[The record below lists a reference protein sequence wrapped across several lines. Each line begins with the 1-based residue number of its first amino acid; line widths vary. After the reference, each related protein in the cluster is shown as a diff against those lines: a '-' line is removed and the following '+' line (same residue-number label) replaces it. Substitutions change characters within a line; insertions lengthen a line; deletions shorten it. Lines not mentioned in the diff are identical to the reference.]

1 MKKIPTSADILQRA
15 VWKLIV
21 FITLGFEIVIIGA
34 SGHQLY
40 ERVVINSQRIARKLV
55 KTEIDS
61 EFDWQHWR
69 MNSNLDTENVYF
81 LEVDNLRHA
90 KPQRFYTEN
99 AKQLANKP
107 PWHLFKSFW
116 YRERF
121 GILYRTVTTKNGI
134 RYVLWHRMY
143 EQTTILIRII
153 WVTLAAMI
161 LIMALSPLYVKRLA
175 KRLTHPLTEL
185 TQGVQAASERGD
197 DDGWQLAV
205 PEQPAEIVSLTQNF
219 NQLLKK
225 LYNHQAEQQLFIMN
239 AAHELRTPIAAIR
252 SHVQL
257 LERHGQDHPE
267 IIPKSIRYID
277 SESRQMQD
285 LVNSLLKLTR
295 ADVSNL
301 TLSKI
306 SISQTVAELVEQMQP
321 KIAQPLKS
329 RIEPDCW
336 AIANQDAVTQI
347 IHNLIANAA
356 KYSPA
361 DQPIQVTVEQ
371 QSNQI
376 ICRIIDEGPGI
387 LPQDLPHVFERFY
400 RSSEVRSQIPGT
412 GLGLAIAAQLSQL
425 IQGKLTVHNHQ
436 PHGAVFEL
444 RLLQTLKKA
453 SAD

>member
-116 YRERF
+116 YSERF
-121 GILYRTVTTKNGI
+121 GILYRTITTKNGI

-143 EQTTILIRII
+143 EQATILIRII

-185 TQGVQAASERGD
+185 TQGVQTASERGD

-257 LERHGQDHPE
+257 LERHGQGHPE

-285 LVNSLLKLTR
+285 LVDSLLKLTR
-295 ADVSNL
+295 ADVSSL

-336 AIANQDAVTQI
+336 AIANQDAIAQI

-376 ICRIIDEGPGI
+376 ICRVIDEGPGI

-400 RSSEVRSQIPGT
+400 RSAEVRSQIPGT